1 MGWFRALGPAPDEDQ
16 DQGPFAASIPR
27 ARDGRTAGAGLV
39 LDSDTVLTCA
49 HVVNDALGRALFDSR
64 PPGPDELDVVLR
76 GPRGSER
83 YPARVAHWIA
93 PRHKAGGAVHEGDDE
108 WHGDLAVLRVDAP
121 PGSTFP
127 PPRRIAMSA
136 DQRVT
141 VRHGSGHSATFA
153 ELTVK
158 SLEGPVGY
166 LDGAATGMAVG
177 PGYSGGPLW
186 HRQSRAVVGLMTA
199 HFMPPHDPDTGKPL
213 PYSPQQ
219 LVRRSWA
226 IPWQHVEAELRP
238 LGVLDAEEPGPVDP
252 EDPAFTLLTEAI
264 ERALPSAVGRGDCAR
279 RLARACGVGHGGE
292 VLPPTV
298 EEFAAFLLTHPRAL
312 AALVELLRRNNPEEA
327 DHALTAGRLHRVPR
341 LLSPRE
347 YARLHQLLR
356 GIDKAVLGRFAE
368 AVRAALPLAAAFPG
382 GETLDAL
389 IDHLETLTGDGR
401 SDDGEPR
408 VPALLRVMEYVS
420 VLCPGPQ
427 RAGLRIWSDG
437 VAVRLAIPRSAL
449 AERRSDAQEW
459 ARVMR
464 TRSARVRVL
473 VQVTRADPGRHRLR
487 IWCDEGAG
495 LRQVSTDTSA
505 AYSGSQAARELLR
518 VLETLD
524 PAAVDE
530 QRPLVEVLVDRTSLN
545 LPVDEWEGSGPDEI
559 VPGVLG
565 VEFPLVVHCPELLR
579 RHERFLP
586 DWRRR
591 WSRLDSGATLVFSD
605 ASLSTNEIYAELMR
619 KLDAVRVSVD
629 VPAGLRDAVVQ
640 VCLAVG
646 VPVVVWDRGRDTD
659 SHVVKQMAEVATR
672 ELPDG
677 VRSYRANTMLHP
689 LDYPGRPVLAWA
701 DADRTVPRLHLTEPQ
716 ESA

>member
-1 MGWFRALGPAPDEDQ
+1 MGPEPGKDGN
-16 DQGPFAASIPR
+16 QGPFAASIPR
-27 ARDGRTAGAGLV
+27 ARDGRTAGGGLV
-39 LDSDTVLTCA
+39 LDDDTVLTCA
-49 HVVNDALGRALFDSR
+49 HVVNDALGRALFESR
-64 PPGPDELDVVLR
+64 APGPEELFVVLR
-76 GPRGSER
+76 GPHGTER
-83 YPARVAHWIA
+83 HPARVAHWIA
-93 PRHKAGGAVHEGDDE
+93 PRARTGGAVREGDSE
-108 WHGDLAVLRVDAP
+108 WLGDLAVLRVDAP
-121 PGSTFP
+121 PGNSFP
-127 PPRRIAMSA
+127 PPRRTAMSA
-136 DQRVT
+136 DQQVT
-141 VRHGSGHSATFA
+141 VRHGSGNGATFA
-153 ELTVK
+153 DLTVK
-158 SLEGPVGY
+158 SLEGQVGY

-186 HRQSRAVVGLMTA
+186 CRRDNAVVGLMAA
-199 HFMPPHDPDTGKPL
+199 HFMPPLDPDTGKPL
-213 PYSPQQ
+213 PHSPQHM
-219 LVRRSWA
+219 VRRSWG
-226 IPWQHVEAELRP
+226 IPWQRVEAELRA
-238 LGVLDAEEPGPVDP
+238 LGVLGAEESGPVDP
-252 EDPAFTLLTEAI
+252 EDPACVLLTEAI
-264 ERALPSAVGRGDCAR
+264 EDALPAAVGRGDCAR
-279 RLARACGVGHGGE
+279 KLARACGVGHGGE

-312 AALVELLRRNNPEEA
+312 AALVELLRRGNPDEA
-327 DHALTAGRLHRVPR
+327 DRVLAAGRLSRVPR

-347 YARLHQLLR
+347 YGRLHQLLR
-356 GIDKAVLGRFAE
+356 GIDRTVLGRFAE

-389 IDHLETLTGDGR
+389 IDHLETLPGDGR
-401 SDDGEPR
+401 SDDGGPR
-408 VPALLRVMEYVS
+408 VPALLRVMEYVG

-427 RAGLRIWSDG
+427 RAGLRMWSDG
-437 VAVRLAIPRSAL
+437 VAVRLGIPRSAL

-464 TRSARVRVL
+464 TRATRVRVL
-473 VQVTRADPGRHRLR
+473 VQVTRAEPGLHRLR
-487 IWCDEGAG
+487 VWCDEGAG
-495 LRQVSTDTSA
+495 PRQVSTDTSVS
-505 AYSGSQAARELLR
+505 YSGSAAARELLR

-545 LPVDEWEGSGPDEI
+545 LPVDEWEGSAPDEI